1 MLRVLLPEVASITSM
16 KKYKQTLLW
25 EIHGETLPGISYVF
39 GTMHVRNQRAFQ
51 RLQPVYAA
59 IDNCAAFAAEFDLD
73 DASAGENLQV
83 LALPPDVSLDQLIPP
98 KKYEKLRHIL
108 RKTVDIELN
117 LLKKSQPILVA
128 NLIEES
134 IMAIDM
140 PFSLDQHLWQYAHNQ
155 EKIMLGIET
164 LQEQIEILRQ
174 IPLKHQIQSL
184 ISTGSN
190 ISLHRRSLQKM
201 AKWYEEGDIQQLYK
215 TSRRGAHDLRKL
227 LLYNRNEL
235 MANRICELVKAQ
247 TTFCA
252 IGAAHLAGLK
262 GVLRLLKRK
271 GLQVRPVSM
280 QGV

>member
-1 MLRVLLPEVASITSM
+1 M

-25 EIHGETLPGISYVF
+25 EVNGETLPGISYVF
-39 GTMHVRNQRAFQ
+39 GTMHVRDQRAFQ
-51 RLQPVYAA
+51 RLQPVYTA
-59 IDNCAAFAAEFDLD
+59 IDNCVAFAAEFDLND
-73 DASAGENLQV
+73 ISSGENLHA
-83 LALPPDVSLDQLIPP
+83 LALPPYVTLDQLIPP
-98 KKYEKLRHIL
+98 KKYEKLRQIL
-108 RKTVDIELN
+108 RKTVGIELN
-117 LLKKSQPILVA
+117 LLRESQPILVA

-155 EKIMLGIET
+155 EKMMLGIET

-174 IPLKHQIQSL
+174 IPLEYQIQSL
-184 ISTGSN
+184 VSTGRN

-227 LLYNRNEL
+227 LLYNRNKL
-235 MANRICELVKAQ
+235 MADRISEMVQ
-247 TTFCA
+247 MQPTFCA
-252 IGAAHLAGLK
+252 VGAAHLAGLK

-271 GLQVRPVSM
+271 GFHVRPIAM